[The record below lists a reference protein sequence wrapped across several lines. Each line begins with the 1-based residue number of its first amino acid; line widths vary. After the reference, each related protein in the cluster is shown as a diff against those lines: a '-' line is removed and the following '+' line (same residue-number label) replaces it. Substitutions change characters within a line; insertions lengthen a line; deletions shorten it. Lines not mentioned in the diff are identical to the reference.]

1 MTLRLHNRRWY
12 PLIFLIAFA
21 TAIAAWSIFPAFHRP
36 ELLLSA
42 IGGVAGF
49 TYFLYRQH
57 LDEAKP
63 FKELFAEFNGRY
75 DALKDD
81 LNAILFGRPEG
92 LLSADEREH
101 LFSYFNLCAE
111 EYLFYKAGYID
122 HRVWESWYGG
132 MKVFFK
138 HPRIQALWEQD
149 SKADSYYGF
158 QPPE

>member
-1 MTLRLHNRRWY
+1 MALTLHNRRWY
-12 PLIFLIAFA
+12 PLIFSILCA
-21 TAIAAWSIFPAFHRP
+21 TAIGAWLGFPAVHRQ
-36 ELLLSA
+36 ELLVSA

-57 LDEAKP
+57 LDETKL
-63 FKELFAEFNGRY
+63 FKELFAEFNYRY
-75 DALKDD
+75 DALNDD
-81 LNAILFGRPEG
+81 LNAILFGSPEG

-111 EYLFYKAGYID
+111 EYFFYRAGYID
-122 HRVWESWYGG
+122 RHVWASWYRG

-149 SKADSYYGF
+149 CKADSYYGF
-158 QPPE
+158 RPPQ